1 MIINLTISYPL
12 EYKFPVVINKG
23 TCTVIIIKTIKISFD
38 KLIETWLTD

>member
-12 EYKFPVVINKG
+12 EHKFPVVINKG
-23 TCTVIIIKTIKISFD
+23 TVIIIKTIKISFD

>member
-1 MIINLTISYPL
+1 MIFNLTISYPL

-23 TCTVIIIKTIKISFD
+23 TVIIIKTIKISFD